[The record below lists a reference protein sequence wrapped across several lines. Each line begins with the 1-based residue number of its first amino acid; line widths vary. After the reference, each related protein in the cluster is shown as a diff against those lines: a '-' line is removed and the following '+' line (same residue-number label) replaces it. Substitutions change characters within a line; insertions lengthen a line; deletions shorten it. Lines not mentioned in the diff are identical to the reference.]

1 MIVGQHWGGDS
12 YPSGHATDTVG
23 FSTPERAESLRD
35 PACTDLKRVYINL
48 DSPQSM
54 VEAHKKNE
62 SESES
67 EQNEAK
73 WHIEGDQIC
82 KRKYAEAL
90 FSVLEKRI
98 KALEEHL
105 MSLDHGNEH
114 GNDPRDGGWFD

>member
-1 MIVGQHWGGDS
+1 MVIT

-23 FSTPERAESLRD
+23 FSAPARAESLRD
-35 PACTDLKRVYINL
+35 PACTGLNRVYINL

-67 EQNEAK
+67 EEYMTLEDWK
-73 WHIEGDQIC
+73 ILS
-82 KRKYAEAL
+82 AL
-90 FSVLEKRI
+90 LDNRTADLERRI
-98 KALEEHL
+98 RALEEHL